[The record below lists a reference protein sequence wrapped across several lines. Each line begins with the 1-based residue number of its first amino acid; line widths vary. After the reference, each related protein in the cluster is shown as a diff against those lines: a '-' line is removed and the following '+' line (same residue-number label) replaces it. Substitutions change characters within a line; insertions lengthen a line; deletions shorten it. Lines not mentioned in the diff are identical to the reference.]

1 MSQKVLL
8 ADSSMTIQKLVEL
21 TLTKEGYAVSIAE
34 DGNSALQMAK
44 KLNPNIFLIESQLK
58 GIDGYEV
65 SRILRKEYGFGD
77 SLILM
82 LVGPAES
89 FDKIR
94 GEIVSGY
101 LKKPFES
108 IEILEKI
115 KEHLAGDKKRVEKVV
130 NRLPSEKFEL
140 TEVVQEPP
148 NKESSNLTNGSRER
162 YLEPMEG
169 ELESIGKEE
178 GNWILSSSS
187 SLFREK
193 EEDGISKIFDDIILA
208 PEEGEVKYIGD
219 DSPASFSDRHPTST
233 TGDIQEEIGKKI
245 GELPR
250 EYLEGIIARV
260 AKDMVEKVAWEVIPS
275 LAEIAIRKEIER
287 LKAEDPE

>member
-21 TLTKEGYAVSIAE
+21 TLTKEGYAVSIAA

-94 GEIVSGY
+94 GEVVSGY

-115 KEHLAGDKKRVEKVV
+115 KERLAGDKKRVEKVM

-148 NKESSNLTNGSRER
+148 NKESSNLTKESGER
-162 YLEPMEG
+162 YLEPVEG
-169 ELESIGKEE
+169 EIESIGKEE
-178 GNWILSSSS
+178 ENWVLSSGS

-193 EEDGISKIFDDIILA
+193 EEESISKIFDDILLA
-208 PEEGEVKYIGD
+208 PEEGEVKYMGEE
-219 DSPASFSDRHPTST
+219 SPASLSDKHPTST
-233 TGDIQEEIGKKI
+233 TGDIQEEIAKKI

-250 EYLEGIIARV
+250 EYLEEIIARV

-287 LKAEDPE
+287 LKAEDTE